1 MIQPWNNLFLIVIL
15 IWMQTGFAMVIFSAA
30 IKSIPEDMLEAARMD
45 GAGEVRIFFKI
56 MIPYIAGTLLSVTT
70 TIIVFT
76 LKIFDVVMIMTGGQ
90 YETDVVA
97 TQFYRQ
103 LFMYQNA
110 GYGST
115 LAIVL
120 LVAVIPVII
129 INLRQ
134 FRREGGF

>member
-1 MIQPWNNLFLIVIL
+1 V
-15 IWMQTGFAMVIFSAA
+15 
-30 IKSIPEDMLEAARMD
+30 
-45 GAGEVRIFFKI
+45 GEVRIFFQI
-56 MIPYIAGTLLSVTT
+56 MVPYISATILSVTT

-76 LKIFDVVMIMTGGQ
+76 LKIFDVVMVMTGGQ
-90 YETDVVA
+90 YGTEVVA

-103 LFMYQNA
+103 LLMYQNA

-120 LVAVIPVII
+120 LIAVTPVIWF
-129 INLRQ
+129 NLRQ